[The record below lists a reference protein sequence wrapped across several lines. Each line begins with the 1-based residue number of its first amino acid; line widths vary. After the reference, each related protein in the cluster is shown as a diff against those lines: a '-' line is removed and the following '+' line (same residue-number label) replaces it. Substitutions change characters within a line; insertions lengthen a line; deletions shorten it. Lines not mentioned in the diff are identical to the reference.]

1 MWTSGVVSKLCV
13 SKLCVGG
20 GRAGRCGQAEV
31 HNQKQEPHAKMCGK
45 IEYYGKTMVAEC
57 EQEKNKHGT

>member
-1 MWTSGVVSKLCV
+1 
-13 SKLCVGG
+13 VGG

>member
-1 MWTSGVVSKLCV
+1 MCEEVVWTSGVVSKLCV

-45 IEYYGKTMVAEC
+45 IVLWKDNGSRMRTGK
-57 EQEKNKHGT
+57 K